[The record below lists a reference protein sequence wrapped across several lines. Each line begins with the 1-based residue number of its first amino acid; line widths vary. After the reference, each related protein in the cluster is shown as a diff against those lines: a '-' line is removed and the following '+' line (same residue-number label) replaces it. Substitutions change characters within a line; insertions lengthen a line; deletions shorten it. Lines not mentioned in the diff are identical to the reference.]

1 MDNDKGEK
9 GMLSHH
15 AVKEILTL
23 RKLNHPHIASA
34 QNVHWNHNLSDMSR
48 YEPTKKHFK
57 MFIEMQK
64 ARHDLQ
70 ELTLYNETKTK
81 LKPRE
86 VKCVLK

>member
-1 MDNDKGEK
+1 
-9 GMLSHH
+9 
-15 AVKEILTL
+15 
-23 RKLNHPHIASA
+23 
-34 QNVHWNHNLSDMSR
+34 MSR